1 MALVKHKAL
10 VEDAYA
16 DVTAGEPIPSG
27 GPVLVNLEQWQRN
40 RVQLLKRADPVA
52 VKLRSDQPPELVA
65 GDLESLAM
73 VALEFPAFADGRAY
87 SYARLLRE
95 QYGFTG
101 EIRAV
106 GDVLV
111 EQIHFMERTGFDTFE
126 LDSDDPVGDLQMA
139 AADFDVWYQP
149 AADGR
154 KTALQLRHRID

>member
-1 MALVKHKAL
+1 MALVKHNAL

-40 RVQLLKRADPVA
+40 RAQLLQRADPVA
-52 VKLRSDQPPELVA
+52 VRLGSDQPPELVA

-111 EQIHFMERTGFDTFE
+111 EQIHFMERTGFDAFE